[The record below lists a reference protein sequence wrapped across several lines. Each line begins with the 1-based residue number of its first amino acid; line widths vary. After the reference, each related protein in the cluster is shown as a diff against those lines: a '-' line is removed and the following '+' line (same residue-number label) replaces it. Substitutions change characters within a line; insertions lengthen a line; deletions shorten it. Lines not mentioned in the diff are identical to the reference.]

1 MDRGAWW
8 ATIHRFAK
16 SWTRLKP
23 ILRTHTHTH
32 THKEYYSTIQRN
44 KVMILA
50 TVYMTLENISEKR
63 QTQMIMSYM
72 THVEET
78 NP

>member
-1 MDRGAWW
+1 
-8 ATIHRFAK
+8 
-16 SWTRLKP
+16 
-23 ILRTHTHTH
+23 
-32 THKEYYSTIQRN
+32 
-44 KVMILA
+44 MILA
-50 TVYMTLENISEKR
+50 TVYMTLENIISEKR

>member
-23 ILRTHTHTH
+23 ILHTHTH

-50 TVYMTLENISEKR
+50 TVYMTLENIISEKR